1 MVHYQL
7 YGLEV
12 VSDRVLTGL
21 APSDASREPD
31 VVCRLGQLPAGFDVA
46 ELQQQKPGYSSRI
59 LDAQGV
65 PILRIWRH
73 CSSGDYCFQYCE
85 GLTFLIDKASG
96 RIWAQWIDGVSD
108 ELVTAFFL
116 SQVLAFVLHLR
127 GCVCFH
133 ASSVVIEGRAVL
145 FAGNPGRGKS
155 STAAAFAER
164 GCPVLADDVSALR
177 SVPGAGLLA
186 LPGPAR
192 VCLWPDSAEF
202 VYGPAAAEELPEFVP
217 WENKRL
223 VRLDRSPGKYQRS
236 RRRSAPFICSPREAT
251 IPPPRRSNRWIMPKA
266 CLNSSS
272 ADSSAPRSIPSTA
285 GANFCS
291 RPRSP
296 APRWCA
302 GWCRRAIRRS
312 WASFANLWRT
322 TSARPVSRSP
332 DVPAEKRAGVEPA
345 PGISRRLF
353 PSQNIMWAWK
363 ALPNS
368 PGS

>member
-223 VRLDRSPGKYQRS
+223 VRLDRSPGKYQREP
-236 RRRSAPFICSPREAT
+236 APPGPVFR
-251 IPPPRRSNRWIMPKA
+251 
-266 CLNSSS
+266 
-272 ADSSAPRSIPSTA
+272 
-285 GANFCS
+285 
-291 RPRSP
+291 P
-296 APRWCA
+296 APRGDDPA
-302 GWCRRAIRRS
+302 APTIEPLDHAEGLLELLISGFVSSALDSEHRGREFLLQAEV
-312 WASFANLWRT
+312 ART
-322 TSARPVSRSP
+322 ALV
-332 DVPAEKRAGVEPA
+332 
-345 PGISRRLF
+345 RRLV
-353 PSQNIMWAWK
+353 PSSDPKKLGQLCELVANDVGA
-363 ALPNS
+363 ASLS
-368 PGS
+368 LAGRSR